1 MKVFEDLQ
9 AIQTFGFRG
18 EALASISYVSH
29 VTVTTKTPGSVC
41 AYKAK
46 YLNGKLIPQ
55 TLNGKKGHNSDPKPC
70 AGMNGTIITV
80 EDLFYNLPS
89 RKQAFK
95 DNNEQYA
102 YMLDILTRYS
112 IHYGDKHI
120 SFTCKRTGTGNCT
133 PDLCTPNAS
142 STLNNIRLAYGEG
155 VAQHLIEFKYE
166 CPCTS
171 YTDSSNNNSRSR
183 SGGHLSTTNIENDH
197 DHDQDD
203 EPTYNNNNTNTI
215 NTSYNNNSSD
225 TNSGSN
231 NQQKVY
237 MKGYITNTSYN
248 NKRLT
253 LILFINNRLVES
265 NSIKKVIDTIY
276 IDMLPKQTHPLVYIS
291 LIMPPE
297 HVDVNVHPTKKE
309 VHFLYEEKI
318 LEYMYIEMR
327 KQLVQANQSR
337 QFVISNISTLLGP
350 FSSSSSSSAA
360 VAVVQQSSVNSNM
373 NNKGHNSDTHAD
385 GIVVLQQV
393 SQQDNRGNAVTSSSS
408 SYQNYEPLD
417 QPYDTARP
425 LETAAAHV
433 SNTTQLNMLAAA
445 DRSDDNGGALLDDN
459 IASNEYEYDRS
470 DGVDEAATVPLR
482 QPLQS
487 PYNSTTPS
495 DSTVGD
501 DARRSYPTT
510 SASSGDEDSSP
521 SISASTYPLSS
532 LTPSFTTTAGHTN
545 SGQGASKRPRSQ
557 PTSSSSAQP
566 QQQKPAHKLVRTDPT
581 ATKLQ
586 AYFKPIT
593 STSAAK
599 AVSDDNVRAS
609 IGNQDSTA
617 PATQATYLKDTDHLL
632 AEEGQSFGDDRGA
645 FPQACPCCPRGRGD
659 GEDGYTGG
667 TELPFQYCQTI
678 NLPLKSNTT
687 SNLQSASHKPVN
699 FSHPSNSETINIHS
713 TSTNN
718 HTYTAK
724 YTPTT
729 ISPSTCTIPYI
740 RNKIDNICTN
750 KHDGILHILKNNTFI
765 GYINSIYCLIQYDT
779 KIILINYQKLCY
791 YICYQLC
798 YRQIQ
803 NFRVLKCGGIDI
815 RACLTHWLTV
825 EYNNKDK
832 TRSNDNKDSSSSN
845 SNNIRIV
852 DKAMCILLYC
862 AAFLHK
868 YFSIHIDTDTYTL
881 LSLPDMLLGY
891 DPIRSYLPMFLFR
904 LASTL
909 QRYTN
914 NKGHNSDLL
923 LINGYIEEDDNNN
936 QLYECIVCEL
946 SYYYSYL
953 PVTPIAPPTKADN
966 TYTLSALG
974 QSIFESYLYPII
986 KAHIYPDR
994 KWMAGNEAGATAG
1007 GKEVVF
1013 TPVASL
1019 EKLYKVFERC

>member
-1 MKVFEDLQ
+1 
-9 AIQTFGFRG
+9 
-18 EALASISYVSH
+18 
-29 VTVTTKTPGSVC
+29 
-41 AYKAK
+41 
-46 YLNGKLIPQ
+46 
-55 TLNGKKGHNSDPKPC
+55 
-70 AGMNGTIITV
+70 
-80 EDLFYNLPS
+80 
-89 RKQAFK
+89 
-95 DNNEQYA
+95 
-102 YMLDILTRYS
+102 
-112 IHYGDKHI
+112 
-120 SFTCKRTGTGNCT
+120 
-133 PDLCTPNAS
+133 
-142 STLNNIRLAYGEG
+142 
-155 VAQHLIEFKYE
+155 
-166 CPCTS
+166 
-171 YTDSSNNNSRSR
+171 
-183 SGGHLSTTNIENDH
+183 
-197 DHDQDD
+197 
-203 EPTYNNNNTNTI
+203 
-215 NTSYNNNSSD
+215 
-225 TNSGSN
+225 
-231 NQQKVY
+231 
-237 MKGYITNTSYN
+237 
-248 NKRLT
+248 
-253 LILFINNRLVES
+253 
-265 NSIKKVIDTIY
+265 
-276 IDMLPKQTHPLVYIS
+276 MLPKQTHPLVYIS

-393 SQQDNRGNAVTSSSS
+393 SQQDNQSNAVTPSSS

-433 SNTTQLNMLAAA
+433 SNTTQLNMLDAA
-445 DRSDDNGGALLDDN
+445 DRSDDNGVALLDDN
-459 IASNEYEYDRS
+459 IASNKYEYDRS
-470 DGVDEAATVPLR
+470 DGVDEAPTVPLR

-501 DARRSYPTT
+501 DVRRSYPTT

-532 LTPSFTTTAGHTN
+532 LTPSFTSTAGNTN

-593 STSAAK
+593 STSAARP
-599 AVSDDNVRAS
+599 VTDDNVRAS
-609 IGNQDSTA
+609 IGNHDSTA
-617 PATQATYLKDTDHLL
+617 PVSQATYLKGTGDLPP
-632 AEEGQSFGDDRGA
+632 EEGQSLNDDKGA
-645 FPQACPCCPRGRGD
+645 SSLACPCCPRKEGD
-659 GEDGYTGG
+659 DGYSGETG
-667 TELPFQYCQTI
+667 LPFQYCQMI
-678 NLPLKSNTT
+678 NRPLKSNAP
-687 SNLQSASHKPVN
+687 SILQRASLKPVN
-699 FSHPSNSETINIHS
+699 STLPTNSERINIDP
-713 TSTNN
+713 TNCDN
-718 HTYTAK
+718 HTYTLK
-724 YTPTT
+724 YTPTF
-729 ISPSTCTIPYI
+729 INPSTCTIPYVL
-740 RNKIDNICTN
+740 NKIDNIYTN
-750 KHDGILHILKNNTFI
+750 KHDGIQHILKNNTFI
-765 GYINSIYCLIQYDT
+765 GYINSTHCLIQYDT
-779 KIILINYQKLCY
+779 KIILLNYQKLCY

-798 YRQIQ
+798 YRQIH
-803 NFRVLKCGGIDI
+803 NFRVLKFGGEGASGIDI
-815 RACLTHWLTV
+815 RVCLTHWLSV
-825 EYNNKDK
+825 EYNHN
-832 TRSNDNKDSSSSN
+832 TRNASNTNNTDNNSNDSSRSDSN
-845 SNNIRIV
+845 SNSIRIV
-852 DKAMCILLYC
+852 NKAMCILLYY

-868 YFSIHIDTDTYTL
+868 YFAIHIDATTYTL

-909 QRYTN
+909 QHYTN
-914 NKGHNSDLL
+914 NKGHNYDPS
-923 LINGYIEEDDNNN
+923 LINGYVEKYDDNND

-953 PVTPIAPPTKADN
+953 PVTPITPPTKADN
-966 TYTLSALG
+966 IYTLSAHG

-994 KWMAGNEAGATAG
+994 YWMTGNEAAI